1 MLSEPETER
10 RNNSNTTFSVL
21 QTQSRLY
28 QQLQPDVHFYMQHT
42 YML

>member
-28 QQLQPDVHFYMQHT
+28 QQLYVHFYMQHT